1 MRIGR
6 ILLIVAIITVSSIF
20 YIYQQ
25 CLVAFRPLQK
35 RIEMLSSLDYD
46 YTSEANAKLAG
57 NSILTEDMINGKFS
71 NGNAQLQVAKK

>member
-1 MRIGR
+1 MRVGR
-6 ILLIVAIITVSSIF
+6 VLLIVAIITVSSIF

-35 RIEMLSSLDYD
+35 RIERLSSLDFD
-46 YTSEANAKLAG
+46 YASDANAKLAG
-57 NSILTEDMINGKFS
+57 NSILVEDMINGKFS